1 MRQTGE
7 VLPRYPLRTLSAS
20 RVNAFDSRRITIV
33 VTQRLQP
40 QWARRGP
47 GATVTSSR
55 RPMLPALK
63 AAIEDLKADR
73 LQAGW
78 NKLERHG
85 VVKEVIDGETLRE
98 RAVEQHLKR

>member
-1 MRQTGE
+1 
-7 VLPRYPLRTLSAS
+7 
-20 RVNAFDSRRITIV
+20 
-33 VTQRLQP
+33 
-40 QWARRGP
+40 
-47 GATVTSSR
+47 
-55 RPMLPALK
+55 MLPALK

-85 VVKEVIDGETLRE
+85 VVKEVIDCEKLRE